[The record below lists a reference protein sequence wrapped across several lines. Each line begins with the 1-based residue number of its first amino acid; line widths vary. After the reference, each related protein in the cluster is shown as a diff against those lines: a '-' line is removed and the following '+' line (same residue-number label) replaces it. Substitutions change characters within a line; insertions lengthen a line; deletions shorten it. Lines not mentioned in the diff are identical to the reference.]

1 MKARARVK
9 QENRGYVNRLACSKC
24 LVSGEQ
30 SEVKKSKKNEEG
42 SLFSSLLSLLR
53 AARWDRLQRI
63 SKRLACWRV
72 MFIKF
77 FSMLEVV
84 ETAATLTANS
94 LKRDSNHPDYI
105 AYL

>member
-1 MKARARVK
+1 M
-9 QENRGYVNRLACSKC
+9 NRLACSRC

-53 AARWDRLQRI
+53 AARWDRLQQTG
-63 SKRLACWRV
+63 KRPACWGV

-77 FSMLEVV
+77 FSMHEVV

-94 LKRDSNHPDYI
+94 LKRDSTHPDYI
-105 AYL
+105 SYL

>member
-1 MKARARVK
+1 MK
-9 QENRGYVNRLACSKC
+9 QENRGSVNRLACSKC

-42 SLFSSLLSLLR
+42 SLFSSLLSLVC
-53 AARWDRLQRI
+53 AACWDRFQQT
-63 SKRLACWRV
+63 SKRPACWRV

-84 ETAATLTANS
+84 ETAVTLTANS
-94 LKRDSNHPDYI
+94 LKRDSTHTDYI
-105 AYL
+105 IYL